1 MAQYQITQ
9 SFEKKTTL
17 LKIIQSM
24 LFVVPHTAVRVISF
38 SLVAAFFKFYAIVP
52 ALVLLVTNTIIAR
65 AVAKRNKGD
74 EGNGYLFITLLAGL
88 CAPFCFETHFLSHQR
103 YLRRSLLTT
112 NLLLLIGLLF
122 LFFFPS
128 MVPPCFIPQHV
139 YFESNATVAIDKMAL
154 SHEKFSGQFFFP
166 LLILTIFV
174 TSESVL
180 LQFED
185 KNGKTRLPTP
195 YRWFDVHDYER

>member
-9 SFEKKTTL
+9 SFEKNTTI
-17 LKIIQSM
+17 LKILKSM
-24 LFVVPHTAVRVISF
+24 LFVAPHTAVRVMSF
-38 SLVAAFFKFYAIVP
+38 SLIAAFFKFYAIVP
-52 ALVLLVTNTIIAR
+52 ALVLLGTNTIIAR

-128 MVPPCFIPQHV
+128 IVPPCFIPQHV
-139 YFESNATVAIDKMAL
+139 YFESNTTGPQILKKIAFSLVKSRLAL
-154 SHEKFSGQFFFP
+154 GSPG
-166 LLILTIFV
+166 
-174 TSESVL
+174 
-180 LQFED
+180 
-185 KNGKTRLPTP
+185 
-195 YRWFDVHDYER
+195 